1 MWRVLKQTYL
11 VRAVDELGN
20 MYERETES
28 VQQMCFWETSPAL
41 LKLKIYKKK
50 IEESNGNNDNPGIV
64 RVFISSEPS

>member
-1 MWRVLKQTYL
+1 MANISLRDPYFLFVWRVLKQTYL

-41 LKLKIYKKK
+41 LKLKIYKK
-50 IEESNGNNDNPGIV
+50 ENRGE
-64 RVFISSEPS
+64 